1 MLYYATI
8 CSNYS
13 NTRMPVFSRFL
24 QYFVAVA
31 ERGSMRRASEVLN
44 ITASAV
50 DRQILLGER
59 YLGIPLFERLPGG
72 LRLTAAGALLFDQA
86 KRWNKEF
93 ERVRVAFEDL
103 RGLRRGHVRFAVIDA
118 LAKGFVPALIR
129 QLQQRQPS
137 ITTEIAVLDNARVAE
152 VIAAGEVEFGLMLNP
167 LSSKLLSVRA
177 YAEIPIGI
185 VSKIDHPIATQAS
198 VRFSACAD
206 LPMVAPGPPLAL
218 CEQIA
223 GLEAAT
229 GVPLHRIAV
238 CDNIQMIK
246 SLIGLGV
253 GVSVLSWLDVADEI
267 AQGELA
273 FTPIANSPLRPL
285 TLGLC
290 TDPARQ
296 LSHAGSALLTLVATA
311 LTDLRHPA

>member
-1 MLYYATI
+1 
-8 CSNYS
+8 
-13 NTRMPVFSRFL
+13 MPVFSRFL
-24 QYFVAVA
+24 QYFIAVA
-31 ERGSMRRASEVLN
+31 QQGSLRRASEILN

-50 DRQILLGER
+50 DRQILLAEQH
-59 YLGIPLFERLPGG
+59 LGLPLFERLPSG

-86 KRWNKEF
+86 RRWGKEF
-93 ERVRVAFEDL
+93 DSVRVAFEDL
-103 RGLRRGHVRFAVIDA
+103 RGLRRGHVRFALIDA

-129 QLQQRQPS
+129 QLQLSHPS
-137 ITTEIAVLDNARVAE
+137 ITTEMAVLDNPRIAE
-152 VIAAGEVEFGLMLNP
+152 VIVAGEVEFGLMLNP

-177 YAEIPIGI
+177 HAEIPIGI
-185 VSKIDHPIATQAS
+185 VSKIDHPLAAQAS

-229 GVPLHRIAV
+229 GVTLRRIAV

-246 SLIGLGV
+246 SLVGLGV

-267 AQGELA
+267 AHGELA

-290 TDPARQ
+290 TDPTRK
-296 LSHAGSALLTLVATA
+296 LSHAGSALVTLVAAA
-311 LTDLRHPA
+311 LADLPLASQRS